1 MDPRRIL
8 LVAVLVVGALSF
20 SCLFLPEMVA
30 RIYASIMLPFALLIG
45 FILALRVASIYEK
58 ELKKSFLFLSLFLIL
73 YMLANILALWEF
85 LYSLLGPNTV
95 LLVLLLQVVVYA
107 MLITSCVYILKVI
120 DVKRMNRYGWVSLG
134 VMLPLCIYV
143 VLYEVP
149 WVVTEISVNPVVAIF
164 RMMIRVFDMSII
176 LMLLPVLFLYLQ
188 YLRQTAQE
196 SITFTII
203 MGGLI
208 FSLFSTYVF
217 QLAMG
222 ISVDTIATEYF
233 QKGSILDTIYIFGY
247 LIVAAGLYVH
257 RKYDEWGYNV
267 VDRAMAGE

>member
-8 LVAVLVVGALSF
+8 FVAVLVVGALSF
-20 SCLFLPEMVA
+20 SCLILPEMVA
-30 RIYASIMLPFALLIG
+30 SIYASIMIPLALLIG

-85 LYSLLGPNTV
+85 LYSLLGQNAV
-95 LLVLLLQVVVYA
+95 FLVFLLQVVVYA
-107 MLITSCVYILKVI
+107 MLITSCVYILRVI
-120 DVKRMNRYGWVSLG
+120 DVKRMNRYGWISLGLMFPLCVYIVVHGAPSLVTASLVSL
-134 VMLPLCIYV
+134 I
-143 VLYEVP
+143 
-149 WVVTEISVNPVVAIF
+149 VAISQL
-164 RMMIRVFDMSII
+164 MVMVFDMTII

-196 SITFTII
+196 SITFTFI

-217 QLAMG
+217 QSVMG
-222 ISVDTIATEYF
+222 VSWYIIAEEYS
-233 QKGSILDTIYIFGY
+233 QKGSILDTLYIFGY

-257 RKYDEWGYNV
+257 RKYDEWGYNI